1 MGRVPGVHVPVRRR
15 DVHDPAAQGVLRRG
29 GEATATSY
37 QRVFQTTRQMKA
49 CLAAGFPFVFGFT
62 VLSSF
67 ESDEVAKTG
76 VMPMPQDDDECL
88 GGHAVCC
95 VGYDDEKQVF
105 IVRNSWGDEWGDGGY
120 FYMPYEYISNSNLAS
135 DFWTIRWV
143 E

>member
-1 MGRVPGVHVPVRRR
+1 MGEPPKACY
-15 DVHDPAAQGVLRRG
+15 DAA
-29 GEATATSY
+29 AKHTATSY
-37 QRVFQTTRQMKA
+37 QRVWQTTRQMKA

-76 VMPMPQDDDECL
+76 VMPMPQD
-88 GGHAVCC
+88 
-95 VGYDDEKQVF
+95 DDEKQVF